1 MTTSPQ
7 KRQANRANA
16 LRSTGPRSAIGKR
29 IAAQNARAHGLSVA
43 LDPVAIE
50 PQVQKISEL
59 LLEEGISTT
68 QAHEIAIRIL
78 DYERNLQHERKTFA
92 EKFLGESGEGALS
105 DEAQSLALYDEYLSL
120 PEFASERG
128 LDAQERLEQRA
139 FRAVARFMQRSLRKQ
154 AKDDALSAVRHHKRS
169 SNQLIKALKVL

>member
-1 MTTSPQ
+1 M
-7 KRQANRANA
+7 
-16 LRSTGPRSAIGKR
+16 
-29 IAAQNARAHGLSVA
+29 SVV
-43 LDPVAIE
+43 LDPLVVE
-50 PQVQKISEL
+50 PQLQKISEL
-59 LLEEGISTT
+59 LLKEAIFGT

-92 EKFLGESGEGALS
+92 QNFLRQTQEGALS

-120 PEFASERG
+120 PEFGSERG

-154 AKDDALSAVRHHKRS
+154 AKDDALSAVCYHKRS

>member
-1 MTTSPQ
+1 MTSSPQ

-16 LRSTGPRSAIGKR
+16 LRSTGPRSAVGKR

-43 LDPVAIE
+43 LDPLVVE

-59 LLEEGISTT
+59 LLEEGISGT

-78 DYERNLQHERKTFA
+78 DYERRTFA
-92 EKFLGESGEGALS
+92 EKFLGEGGEGALS
-105 DEAQSLALYDEYLSL
+105 DEAHSLALYDEYLSL